1 MRKVI
6 VAKNVVIIGGGQK
19 SGRMI
24 ADRFRDNG
32 DTVRVLSHRVY
43 PDSTTADFTS
53 TADVLTK
60 FRELTQDLATIDVFF
75 YNTNHHAGPT
85 TESDFKKNSDSCS
98 PQQIQDR
105 YKVIE
110 DDWHKNAHI
119 GMVLPNLL
127 TVAALEKM
135 TSSSVGVYITTYIS
149 YGDLN
154 LTNPYTHLLS
164 YKGVKAVQ
172 NHMMLA
178 FAAHNDAGATFFS
191 VAPHYPYED
200 PTLLEVVIDNVYRA
214 VQTAS
219 PEDNGKFIQCF

>member
-1 MRKVI
+1 M
-6 VAKNVVIIGGGQK
+6 AKNIVIIGGGQK

-32 DTVRVLSHRVY
+32 DMVRVLSHRVY

-53 TADVLTK
+53 TADVLAK
-60 FRELTQDLATIDVFF
+60 FQELTQDLATIDVFV
-75 YNTNHHAGPT
+75 YNTNHHAGPKS
-85 TESDFKKNSDSCS
+85 ERDFKKNSDSCS

-110 DDWHKNAHI
+110 DDWHKNTHF

-127 TVAALEKM
+127 TLAALEKM

-149 YGDLN
+149 YAQLHSN
-154 LTNPYTHLLS
+154 QPYNHKLS

-200 PTLLEVVIDNVYRA
+200 SKLLEIAVDKVYRA
-214 VQTAS
+214 IQSAA

>member
-1 MRKVI
+1 M
-6 VAKNVVIIGGGQK
+6 AKNVVIIGGGQK

-53 TADVLTK
+53 TTDVLAK
-60 FRELTQDLATIDVFF
+60 FQELTSDLEVIDVFF
-75 YNTNHHAGPT
+75 YNTNCHYGPT
-85 TESDFKKNSDSCS
+85 GEPDFKKNADWCS
-98 PQQIQDR
+98 PRQVQDR
-105 YKVIE
+105 YKDIE
-110 DDWHKNAHI
+110 EAWHKNAHI

-127 TVAALEKM
+127 TLAALEKM
-135 TSSSVGVYITTYIS
+135 TSSSVGAYITTYIS
-149 YGDLN
+149 YAELN
-154 LTNPYTHLLS
+154 LAQPFNHLLS

-178 FAAHNDAGATFFS
+178 FAAHNDAGATFLS

-200 PTLLEVVIDNVYRA
+200 AEGLKTAVDRVYNA
-214 VQTAS
+214 VQNATAA
-219 PEDNGKFIQCF
+219 DNGKFIQCF